1 MPRLKHPVQGTIV
14 SVGEESAASML
25 AAGWVDAEAI
35 VSDEAPAGNASRDEW
50 EAYALSTGRTEDD
63 LEGLSRNE
71 IRDLFA

>member
-1 MPRLKHPVQGTIV
+1 MPRLKHPTQGTIV

-25 AAGWVDAEAI
+25 ASGWVDAGAI

>member
-1 MPRLKHPVQGTIV
+1 MPRLKHPTQGTVV
-14 SVGEESAASML
+14 SVGTDSVASML
-25 AAGWVDAEAI
+25 AAGWVDLDGTADDI
-35 VSDEAPAGNASRDEW
+35 PAGNASRDEW